1 MIKQILLA
9 LGLTSVTVMIHAL
22 GSVYVVLPLAGIWKQ
37 SVSTM
42 AGKAAILLTRL
53 VSGLLLLH
61 LIEMCVWALAF
72 TLLGL
77 LPDFETSLYFSL
89 KSYTTVGYGDV
100 LLPEPWR
107 LVGPFE
113 AAVGVLMLGWSTGYL
128 VAAVQQI
135 FANRGD
141 APELRNRKAD

>member
-9 LGLTSVTVMIHAL
+9 LGLASITVMIHAI

-37 SVSTM
+37 SVST
-42 AGKAAILLTRL
+42 AGRAAIVLTRL

-61 LIEMCVWALAF
+61 LVEMCAWALAF
-72 TLLGL
+72 TLFDM

-100 LLPEPWR
+100 LLPKPWR
-107 LVGPFE
+107 LIGPFE
-113 AAVGVLMLGWSTGYL
+113 AAVGILMLGWSTGYV
-128 VAAVQQI
+128 VAAVQQVY
-135 FANRGD
+135 ANRRD
-141 APELRNRKAD
+141 TTTDRNTHRQI